1 MSMNEYNVPST
12 FSMGASQDYDDSNPG
27 DFAHTAGSVAVA
39 SLADFGVSVY
49 NSLNLGN
56 WMGDDADTY
65 DFLNGLGMDNVADK
79 YLEHKDLVQG
89 ISFIGGAFVPGGAAI
104 KLSRAGRSGL
114 SATNYLNPKA
124 MSANTH
130 KLQELIKD
138 GKKATN
144 EYKKLRFSAI
154 RQGVAQ
160 GAVDNVAVEFAILG
174 TMNEH
179 PWMEDYM
186 DDLPASMALSLG
198 LGSAI
203 GSVVDYAS
211 TAYTIRNAASRAVQ
225 ETEQPVIDAVGT
237 RFAAADP
244 ITRVHEA
251 KASLDRVDMIIQSDA
266 MSQGT
271 KDFAA
276 QRKVALEGEI
286 GKTVRALADNLGQPL
301 PKTDAEGMMKALEDM
316 ISTPEF
322 MGVADIKF
330 FKPDKLADAPRK
342 PTFLDRAKQTTT
354 SIVEKGLGAQVKKTT
369 GARSVYSPRLGLFVS
384 PEEANSISSAA
395 DVVESFAS
403 VKQAAR
409 KDTWVN
415 APEDKS
421 LELLVDSTGQAEF
434 DIHRSFVSLDPD
446 NYQWGISS
454 PLIGRTDAGGLQ
466 AAAAARRKLV
476 AKRDT
481 LIEKGGDTKEID
493 SLTRKIE
500 GFQVRVPKDGIS
512 GKKALAKTNQTVISG
527 SDIEVAARE
536 ATKNTVYELG
546 RNGMAPESI
555 ALKTNTTLD
564 YVHHT
569 LGGGEAA
576 TSNLAN
582 NRGAMQ
588 MEDIY
593 NSWDMDG
600 VAQQYTT
607 QNRLLSLSDNGR
619 LDSYND
625 YLVMLEGRSNQEML
639 DQWNNQFIRELLNN
653 TQSEGFRDMMK
664 QLGMHTPESQSDI
677 DAMIQL
683 AKESLGMVNDE
694 IGKGRFFQSADFH
707 ARNMGDAGLVIN
719 KLGDTFVRSANKV
732 NEKFQKMANGPLRRI
747 AIDEE
752 QRLGINTIV
761 QALRAQKGTI
771 VYRNRSFY
779 IVDGKNQTP
788 LQWEGKTITVPEN
801 WKDVDALVQVWEKR
815 GAEIQAMR
823 TTESKILGKANPV
836 STGLWIPPLDTRG
849 KVVHFVQKRGPN
861 GEGFTHQVVTGNTL
875 EEVENKTN
883 VLRQRYGDDISI
895 ISPTTRDQLQQRQ
908 YDKLKAEMF
917 EGTIEAAESTQLKRG
932 YGAEELFD
940 TGLDTLRSI
949 EDGFTSRTY
958 SHMQRAQSLLF
969 HDLLGALDVME
980 KNAKQAIDGANVG
993 PVKKFLEGGVSNPT
1007 VMKQQLLGS
1016 NNLLSEYTVW
1026 DSGNKFV
1033 EGLIETGMHRLSK
1046 WSKSVQYSEINPKG
1060 KKARAMDIKWEK
1072 LEEGME
1078 RAGFPYPFK
1087 ELAAINA
1094 ERGFA
1099 HTASDPNARRVI
1111 AAANNFASTMA
1122 LRFMETAHSLVNMI
1136 SQPILTTSAIRG
1148 GNRSSFMGRQ
1158 LLQQKTSIWET
1169 NATMMQGVAAMNN
1182 PAYHSIMKKAEGAGV
1197 LDPIVSEASAVIKA
1211 ANINETGML
1220 AAAER
1225 GMEKLERFMPVGK
1238 NQRGIGVAFS
1248 DGAEVLSR
1256 RAAFAT
1262 GIVDGM
1268 KKYGFKLGADDTALY
1283 IYAKDFMDRA
1293 IGNYM
1298 PHQRPVAFQGSLG
1311 AAVGLFQTYMLTFA
1325 QNTWRHLETRDF
1337 AALGS
1342 VMMWQG
1348 SVFGIPSMPG
1358 MPQLSPLIGERFSDD
1373 NIDVKTGLF
1382 RMTDSKAGQDA
1393 LVYGLPSALGSF
1405 IGLEGGGP
1413 NISGRG
1419 VVSPRL
1425 GIPGAE
1431 MVIGAGEA
1439 VLNVAGSMRQAG
1451 MEAGAVS
1458 LLEALSQQSVS
1469 RPLARS
1475 MELVTGYSVNRA
1487 GRTVAV
1493 EDDVWQAGSIL
1504 ARLIGTRPTDEVRM
1518 REAAHLN
1525 TFYGS
1530 LDREKRQTAIDDIRQ
1545 HVRYGSLNG
1554 DAIQSAAGKYFGN
1567 KGSPQGFRSALNTA
1581 IQMDSQSLAGQLK
1594 QDLDWDSPFMR
1605 MVGDL

>member
-1 MSMNEYNVPST
+1 MNQYNVPNN
-12 FSMGASQDYDDSNPG
+12 FAYGASQDYDEANPG

-79 YLEHKDLVQG
+79 YLENKNLVQG
-89 ISFIGGAFVPGGAAI
+89 ISFIGGAFVPGGLAI

-124 MSANTH
+124 AQANTH
-130 KLQELIKD
+130 RIQQLIKD

-174 TMNEH
+174 SMNEH

-186 DDLPASMALSLG
+186 DDLPQSMALSLG

-203 GSVVDYAS
+203 GGIVDYAS
-211 TAYTIRNAASRAVQ
+211 TAYTIRNAAARAVQ
-225 ETEQPVIDAVGT
+225 ETEQPVISAVGT

-251 KASLDRVDMIIQSDA
+251 KASLDRVDMILNSDT

-276 QRKVALEGEI
+276 QRRTALEAEI
-286 GKTVRALADNLGQPL
+286 GKTVRELADDLGQPL
-301 PKTDAEGMMKALEDM
+301 PKQDAESMMRALEDM
-316 ISTPEF
+316 ISMPEF
-322 MGVADIKF
+322 IGVAKVKF
-330 FKPDKLADAPRK
+330 FRPDKLADAPVK
-342 PTFLDRAKQTTT
+342 PTFLERAKKTT
-354 SIVEKGLGAQVKKTT
+354 SSIVDKGLGRQLESTT
-369 GARSVYSPRLGLFVS
+369 DARAVYSPRLGLFVS
-384 PEEANSISSAA
+384 PEEANSISSAV
-395 DVVESFAS
+395 DVAEGGFDS
-403 VKQAAR
+403 VTQAAR
-409 KDTWVN
+409 KDTWTN
-415 APEDKS
+415 APEDRS

-434 DIHRSFVSLDPD
+434 NIHTSFVSLDPD
-446 NYQWGISS
+446 NYQWGSAV

-466 AAAAARRKLV
+466 GAAAAYRKLI
-476 AKRDT
+476 AKRDAF
-481 LIEKGGDTKEID
+481 IEKGADAKDID

-500 GFQVRVPKDGIS
+500 AFQVNVPKEGIT
-512 GKKALAKTNQTVISG
+512 GKKALAKTNQVTLRG
-527 SDIEVAARE
+527 PDLEKAARE
-536 ATKNTVYELG
+536 ATRNTIYELG
-546 RNGMAPESI
+546 RSGMAPESI

-569 LGGGEAA
+569 LGGGEAS

-582 NRGAMQ
+582 NRGVMQ
-588 MEDIY
+588 TEDIY
-593 NSWDMDG
+593 AALDING
-600 VAQQYTT
+600 IQAQYASQS
-607 QNRLLSLSDNGR
+607 RLLSLSDNGR

-639 DQWNNQFIRELLNN
+639 DQWNTQFIRESFNN
-653 TQSEGFRDMMK
+653 TGSEGFRDMMK
-664 QLGMHTPESQSDI
+664 QLGLHTPEAQSDL
-677 DAMIQL
+677 DAIIQL
-683 AKESLGMVNDE
+683 AKESLGLVNDE
-694 IGKGRFFQSADFH
+694 IGRGRFFQSADFH

-732 NEKFQKMANGPLRRI
+732 NERFQKMANGPLRAI

-752 QRLGINTIV
+752 QRLGINTII
-761 QALRAQKGTI
+761 QALRAQRGTI
-771 VYRNRSFY
+771 VYSERNFY
-779 IVDGKNQTP
+779 IVEGSKRTP
-788 LQWEGKTITVPEN
+788 LQWEGKTISVPDK
-801 WKDVDALVQVWEKR
+801 WKDVDALIKVWERR

-823 TTESKILGKANPV
+823 TTESKVLGKANPV
-836 STGLWIPPLDTRG
+836 STGLWIPPLDTRN
-849 KVVHFVQKRGPN
+849 KIVHFVQKRDPS
-861 GEGFTHQVVTGNTL
+861 GEGFIHQVVTGNTL

-883 VLRQRYGDDISI
+883 TLRQRYGKDISI
-895 ISPTTRDQLQQRQ
+895 ISPSTRDQLQQRQ

-932 YGAEELFD
+932 FGAEELFD
-940 TGLDTLRSI
+940 TGLDSLRSI

-969 HDLLGALDVME
+969 HDLLSALDVME
-980 KNAKQAIDGANVG
+980 KNAKQAIEGANVG
-993 PVKKFLEGGVSNPT
+993 PIKKFLEGGVSNPT

-1026 DSGNKFV
+1026 DSGNKFM
-1033 EGLIETGMHRLSK
+1033 EGLIETGLHRLSK
-1046 WSKSVQYSEINPKG
+1046 WSKSVQYSEINPTG
-1060 KKARAMDIKWEK
+1060 KKAKALDIKWEK
-1072 LEEGME
+1072 LAEGME
-1078 RAGFPYPFK
+1078 EAGFPYPFK
-1087 ELAAINA
+1087 ELSAINA

-1099 HTASDPNARRVI
+1099 HTASDPNARRVV

-1122 LRFMETAHSLVNMI
+1122 LRFAETAHSLVNMI

-1148 GNRSSFMGRQ
+1148 GNRSSFMGRE
-1158 LLQQKTSIWET
+1158 LLQKKTSIWET

-1182 PAYHSIMKKAEGAGV
+1182 PAYKSIMNRAEGAGV

-1225 GMEKLERFMPVGK
+1225 GMDKLERFMPVGK

-1262 GIVDGM
+1262 GVVDGM

-1311 AAVGLFQTYMLTFA
+1311 AAIGLFQTYMLTFA
-1325 QNTWRHLETRDF
+1325 QDMYRHLETRDF

-1342 VMMWQG
+1342 VMMWQA

-1358 MPQLSPLIGERFSDD
+1358 MPQLSTLIADKFSDD

-1382 RMTDSKAGQDA
+1382 RMLDHKAGQEA

-1413 NISGRG
+1413 NIAGRG
-1419 VVSPRL
+1419 VLQPRI
-1425 GIPGAE
+1425 GVPGAE

-1439 VLNVAGSMRQAG
+1439 VLNVADSMRQAG

-1475 MELVTGYSVNRA
+1475 MELVIGHSVNRA

-1518 REAAHLN
+1518 REAAGLN

-1530 LDREKRQTAIDDIRQ
+1530 LDREKRKTAIEDIRQ
-1545 HVRYGSLNG
+1545 HVRYGSL
-1554 DAIQSAAGKYFGN
+1554 DSKAIERAAERYFDRN
-1567 KGSPQGFRSALNTA
+1567 GSPQGFRSALSTA
-1581 IQMDSQSLAGQLK
+1581 IEMDSQNLAGQLR
-1594 QDLDWDSPFMR
+1594 QDLDFNSPFLNMI
-1605 MVGDL
+1605 GDL

>member
-1 MSMNEYNVPST
+1 MNQYNVPST
-12 FSMGASQDYDDSNPG
+12 FAMGASQDYDEANPG

-39 SLADFGVSVY
+39 SLADFGTSVY
-49 NSLNLGN
+49 NSLNIGN

-65 DFLNGLGMDNVADK
+65 DFLNGLGMDSVADK

-130 KLQELIKD
+130 KMQELIKD

-144 EYKKLRFSAI
+144 EYKKMRFSAI
-154 RQGVAQ
+154 RQGIAQ

-186 DDLPASMALSLG
+186 DDLPQSMALSLG

-203 GSVVDYAS
+203 GGIIDYAS

-286 GKTVRALADNLGQPL
+286 GKTVRDLADNLGQPL
-301 PKTDAEGMMKALEDM
+301 PKQDAEGMMRSLEEM
-316 ISTPEF
+316 VATPEF

-330 FKPDKLADAPRK
+330 FKPERLADTPAK

-354 SIVEKGLGAQVKKTT
+354 RIVDKGLGRQAEKTT
-369 GARSVYSPRLGLFVS
+369 SARSVYSPRLGLFVS
-384 PEEANSISSAA
+384 PDEANSISSAA
-395 DVVESFAS
+395 DLTTFDGVKLAAKSDTWTGIPVDRSLEMLVDATGEVESS
-403 VKQAAR
+403 
-409 KDTWVN
+409 
-415 APEDKS
+415 
-421 LELLVDSTGQAEF
+421 
-434 DIHRSFVSLDPD
+434 IHRSFVSLDPD
-446 NYQWGISS
+446 NYKWGTAS

-466 AAAAARRKLV
+466 GAAAAYRKLIS
-476 AKRDT
+476 KRD
-481 LIEKGGDTKEID
+481 LAIEKGADAKDID

-500 GFQVRVPKDGIS
+500 SFQVRVPKEGIS
-512 GKKALAKTNQTVISG
+512 GKKALAKTNQSVING
-527 SDIEVAARE
+527 PEIEVAARE
-536 ATKNTVYELG
+536 ATRNTVYELG
-546 RNGMAPESI
+546 RNGIAPESI

-569 LGGGEAA
+569 LGGGEAS
-576 TSNLAN
+576 TLNRAN
-582 NRGAMQ
+582 NRGSMRN
-588 MEDIY
+588 EDIY
-593 NSWDMDG
+593 NAWDLDG
-600 VAQQYTT
+600 ISQQYTS

-639 DQWNNQFIRELLNN
+639 DQWNNQFIRESLNN

-664 QLGMHTPESQSDI
+664 QLGMHTPEAQSDI

-683 AKESLGMVNDE
+683 AKEGLGMVNDE

-761 QALRAQKGTI
+761 QALRGQKGTI
-771 VYRNRSFY
+771 AYRNRTFY
-779 IVDGKNQTP
+779 TVDGNKQTP
-788 LQWEGKTITVPEN
+788 IQWEGKTISVPEN
-801 WKDVDALVQVWEKR
+801 WKDVDELVKVWERR

-836 STGLWIPPLDTRG
+836 STGLWIPPLDTRN
-849 KVVHFVQKRGPN
+849 KIVHFVQKRNPN
-861 GEGFTHQVVTGNTL
+861 GEGFVHQVVTGNTL
-875 EEVENKTN
+875 EEVENKTT
-883 VLRQRYGDDISI
+883 VLKQRYGKDISI

-932 YGAEELFD
+932 FGSEELFD

-980 KNAKQAIDGANVG
+980 KNAKQAMEGANVG
-993 PVKKFLEGGVSNPT
+993 PIKKFLEGGVSNPT

-1033 EGLIETGMHRLSK
+1033 EGLIETGMHRFSK

-1060 KKARAMDIKWEK
+1060 KKARAMDVKWEK

-1078 RAGFPYPFK
+1078 EAGFPYPFK
-1087 ELAAINA
+1087 ELASINA

-1122 LRFMETAHSLVNMI
+1122 LRFFETAHSLVNML

-1148 GNRSSFMGRQ
+1148 GNRSSFMGKQ
-1158 LLQQKTSIWET
+1158 LIQEKTSIWET

-1182 PAYHSIMKKAEGAGV
+1182 PAYKSILSRAETAGV
-1197 LDPIVSEASAVIKA
+1197 LDPIVSEASAVIRA

-1225 GMEKLERFMPVGK
+1225 GIEKLERFMPVGK

-1262 GIVDGM
+1262 GVVDGM
-1268 KKYGFKLGADDTALY
+1268 KKYGFQLGADDTALY

-1325 QNTWRHLETRDF
+1325 QDMWRHLETRDF
-1337 AALGS
+1337 AGLGS

-1382 RMTDSKAGQDA
+1382 RMTDSKAGQEA

-1419 VVSPRL
+1419 EVSPRF
-1425 GIPGAE
+1425 GVPGAE

-1439 VLNVAGSMRQAG
+1439 VLNVAQSMRQAG
-1451 MEAGAVS
+1451 MEAGGAA

-1475 MELVTGYSVNRA
+1475 MELVTGHSVNRA

-1493 EDDVWQAGSIL
+1493 EEDVWQAGSIL

-1530 LDREKRQTAIDDIRQ
+1530 LDRDKRKTAIEDIRQ

-1554 DAIQSAAGKYFGN
+1554 EAIQSAAGKYFEN